1 MARPKP
7 AQADLDAFFDVI
19 LAGESKTYS
28 DHNWYAKDGIKIH
41 SCVNCE
47 GNSRKGRGVPLDGYY
62 DTIQQGKDLKDFTIK
77 EVTDMQNRSRSLI
90 RVNLGKRN
98 GTQVKLDGSSFVL
111 ATKISATTYKYNG
124 KEYLLDSQ
132 NGDNI
137 THIGQ
142 LWAAGRYQMIPGDN
156 KYLWYAASAAIQAGL
171 VSGWND
177 KFNKENQD
185 AIAYN
190 NYFRNEVMQYIHGE
204 VSDTFKNIESA
215 ALGLARVWSSIGVP
229 YGIKG
234 LKGWVTRNRSFYGE
248 DGGGNARVS
257 TEKAQDALRNL
268 RKSLGHPIATDAQIT
283 QMTQDAAARVE
294 EAPAENVSCA
304 PFTDKKEAD
313 NFRTW
318 LNEKYPNIAADVPSL
333 PQGQSDR
340 KVDKSGRCNSP
351 NLLAAAEYQVDGK
364 KLIEIF
370 RANPT
375 SPPTAPAASPNEPIA
390 QNRKQ
395 DEPNKPKPVKRLSGQ
410 IARLFKNTLKPS
422 VIEIELASSNK
433 VNQNLI
439 ARSIG
444 VSPNLFYNGVM
455 IEPKDLRS
463 FKLYHEGIVPK
474 IEATIYDTYGIFK
487 NTGKPADDTKISL
500 YIDSK
505 AKQLASIRI
514 DFKIILFKQLSP
526 GTYILQGLMD
536 IPKLYSK
543 GTFGTI
549 PSSSSFTALQEIA
562 KQCGLGFATNIAETN
577 DSQTWISTGQSYLDL
592 IKKIISK
599 SYISDDSF
607 QICYIDYYYN
617 LVYTDLTTEFKRF
630 VENDAAITGMGFDKM
645 TAGTG
650 QTEIDDK
657 VERLLLTTDR
667 NLNVSTNFIEMFKPV
682 NNSTAISVSQGYST
696 DNKVLN
702 TSTKELT
709 YFNIQSQTDDT
720 DKSLPLRANSG
731 DDQFYKENKQSS
743 YGGKIDAGEDGNTHT
758 NSSFAA
764 ASNKRNFYDL
774 IKLTATA
781 NLPNYNFNLYPYR
794 KVPVAILLP
803 AATPDQQ
810 QGFDEKL
817 SGNWLI
823 MSIEYHWKNSAPK
836 MLLNLAKRSVELAPD
851 QLPPDTSPGNNQ
863 NNNQNNNNPSESP
876 TQNQP
881 VEQQQQQNNPT
892 NNPTQIKPPVR
903 ILFVGDSVTDM
914 TAPNGQFTNTYP
926 NKIKQKRPNLTIEQV
941 AVGGW
946 TTIQMIEGSNEA
958 LGPSITGTAP
968 SSSANTNLP
977 PQDTKQIG
985 LRNFLKNTSWDRIYI
1000 YGGINDMFSP
1010 VTVDKCLS
1018 NIQTLV
1024 DLSVANGAQAYVILG
1039 YNVDGIMIA
1048 ENMAFTAYVK
1058 TADGFR
1064 PFIQKYKDFQSKI
1077 TKTIKNATFV
1087 PVINIDGLSSD
1098 GFHPNDKGHE
1108 IIANEIIK
1116 TIDNTSATSPVI
1128 SKPSITTEKP
1138 DSDRKRLLFIGD
1150 SLTAGGNH
1158 PTVIKSYF
1166 GSKSQSKSPY
1176 YKCIVDVA
1184 AVGGWSTTS
1193 MLNGDINGEGAIAK
1207 LNRYKYDK
1215 IYMYG
1220 GINDT
1225 CCTGQMKDFQNTDPV
1240 KPKTSISKQT
1250 GLNVNCSETTPCIDP
1265 LDGKTKITRNGGPG
1279 YLRLRKW
1286 PPKNTPTDVNARRAF
1301 LQTKALADKAI
1312 QTALNN
1318 NQKVVDLGHKN
1329 GAKVYIIEGFIIGQG
1344 GCYEQG
1350 PMVANYNS
1358 PYIPL
1363 MDWENSTRFTRE
1375 SYEEFRR
1382 RLPLEIKGAD
1392 GFIKPVKCNCGKDG
1406 IHGGCS
1412 ELIANEIKKTLQ
1424 D

>member
-1 MARPKP
+1 
-7 AQADLDAFFDVI
+7 
-19 LAGESKTYS
+19 
-28 DHNWYAKDGIKIH
+28 
-41 SCVNCE
+41 
-47 GNSRKGRGVPLDGYY
+47 
-62 DTIQQGKDLKDFTIK
+62 
-77 EVTDMQNRSRSLI
+77 
-90 RVNLGKRN
+90 
-98 GTQVKLDGSSFVL
+98 
-111 ATKISATTYKYNG
+111 
-124 KEYLLDSQ
+124 
-132 NGDNI
+132 
-137 THIGQ
+137 
-142 LWAAGRYQMIPGDN
+142 
-156 KYLWYAASAAIQAGL
+156 
-171 VSGWND
+171 
-177 KFNKENQD
+177 
-185 AIAYN
+185 
-190 NYFRNEVMQYIHGE
+190 
-204 VSDTFKNIESA
+204 
-215 ALGLARVWSSIGVP
+215 
-229 YGIKG
+229 
-234 LKGWVTRNRSFYGE
+234 
-248 DGGGNARVS
+248 
-257 TEKAQDALRNL
+257 
-268 RKSLGHPIATDAQIT
+268 
-283 QMTQDAAARVE
+283 
-294 EAPAENVSCA
+294 
-304 PFTDKKEAD
+304 
-313 NFRTW
+313 
-318 LNEKYPNIAADVPSL
+318 
-333 PQGQSDR
+333 
-340 KVDKSGRCNSP
+340 
-351 NLLAAAEYQVDGK
+351 
-364 KLIEIF
+364 
-370 RANPT
+370 
-375 SPPTAPAASPNEPIA
+375 
-390 QNRKQ
+390 
-395 DEPNKPKPVKRLSGQ
+395 
-410 IARLFKNTLKPS
+410 
-422 VIEIELASSNK
+422 
-433 VNQNLI
+433 
-439 ARSIG
+439 
-444 VSPNLFYNGVM
+444 
-455 IEPKDLRS
+455 
-463 FKLYHEGIVPK
+463 
-474 IEATIYDTYGIFK
+474 
-487 NTGKPADDTKISL
+487 
-500 YIDSK
+500 
-505 AKQLASIRI
+505 
-514 DFKIILFKQLSP
+514 
-526 GTYILQGLMD
+526 
-536 IPKLYSK
+536 
-543 GTFGTI
+543 
-549 PSSSSFTALQEIA
+549 
-562 KQCGLGFATNIAETN
+562 
-577 DSQTWISTGQSYLDL
+577 
-592 IKKIISK
+592 
-599 SYISDDSF
+599 
-607 QICYIDYYYN
+607 
-617 LVYTDLTTEFKRF
+617 
-630 VENDAAITGMGFDKM
+630 
-645 TAGTG
+645 
-650 QTEIDDK
+650 
-657 VERLLLTTDR
+657 
-667 NLNVSTNFIEMFKPV
+667 
-682 NNSTAISVSQGYST
+682 
-696 DNKVLN
+696 
-702 TSTKELT
+702 
-709 YFNIQSQTDDT
+709 
-720 DKSLPLRANSG
+720 
-731 DDQFYKENKQSS
+731 
-743 YGGKIDAGEDGNTHT
+743 
-758 NSSFAA
+758 
-764 ASNKRNFYDL
+764 
-774 IKLTATA
+774 
-781 NLPNYNFNLYPYR
+781 
-794 KVPVAILLP
+794 
-803 AATPDQQ
+803 
-810 QGFDEKL
+810 
-817 SGNWLI
+817 

-946 TTIQMIEGSNEA
+946 TTIEMIEGSNDGR
-958 LGPSITGTAP
+958 LGPSVTGTAP

-977 PQDTKQIG
+977 PLPYTFTGSHVAAPSSGDPTGCDAFHGFQLDRSGGNMNGITKGWLDKYSPQGVWVSDVKVQVSGAGPNASITWEVTIDKSSDGEFWNGFTSRGAGCNDNIQTRWNSEEVGNGPGAIQNNILEKKVCKKIKNFELVKKIEFTNLGDYSFIQGFYRYKCDDIPPPQASQDTKQIG

-1018 NIQTLV
+1018 NIQALV

-1166 GSKSQSKSPY
+1166 ESKSQSKSPY

-1184 AVGGWSTTS
+1184 AVGGWTTTS
-1193 MLNGDINGEGAIAK
+1193 MLNGDKNGEGAIAK

-1225 CCTGQMKDFQNTDPV
+1225 CCSGQMKDFQNTDPV
-1240 KPKTSISKQT
+1240 KPNTSISKLT
-1250 GLNVNCSETTPCIDP
+1250 GLNVNCSQTPCIDP

-1301 LQTKALADKAI
+1301 LQNKSLADKAI

-1344 GCYEQG
+1344 GCYERG
-1350 PMVANYNS
+1350 PLEANYNS

-1392 GFIKPVKCNCGKDG
+1392 GFIKPVKCKCGQDG

-1412 ELIANEIKKTLQ
+1412 QLIADEIKKTLQ